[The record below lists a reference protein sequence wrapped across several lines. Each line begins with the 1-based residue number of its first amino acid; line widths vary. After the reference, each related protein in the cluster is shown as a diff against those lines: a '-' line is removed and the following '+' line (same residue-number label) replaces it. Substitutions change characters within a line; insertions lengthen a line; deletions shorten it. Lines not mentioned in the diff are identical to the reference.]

1 MNIVPPSSLEAEQ
14 AILGSILI
22 DRDVL
27 LKVEGILKTEDF
39 YDQGNSFIYEV
50 ILELSKKGIPVDIV
64 TLSNELRDR
73 GLLDKAGGVDY
84 IIQLA
89 SNVPT
94 TSNVDYYANIIKDK
108 SLKRKLIKV
117 GNSILGFDY
126 SGSSDVEEL
135 LDKAEQLI
143 FDLAETNKPLNFYH
157 IRELLPDCF
166 ERIESA
172 YRKKSGI
179 TGIRTG
185 FERLDELTAGFQQ
198 SDLIIIAARPSVGKT
213 SFALNLAT
221 NIVLS
226 ENIPVAI
233 FSLEMSKEQVV
244 ERIICANAEVDLK
257 SLRTGIFLDETW
269 EKISKSIS
277 VFYETPIY
285 IDDTPDISVLEVRSK
300 ARRLL
305 AEKGTF
311 VLILDYL
318 QLMHSE
324 ERIENRVQ
332 EISKITRQLKNL
344 ARELKIPVV
353 VLSQLSRDIEKRQD
367 KKPLLS
373 DLRESG
379 AIEQDADVVMFLHK
393 PKDEEERDITE
404 LYLAKQ
410 RNGPTG
416 KVDLIFEKKYTKFYE
431 RITH

>member
-1 MNIVPPSSLEAEQ
+1 MNIAPPSSLEAEQ
-14 AILGSILI
+14 AILGSLLI

-27 LKVEGILKTEDF
+27 LKIESILKPEDF
-39 YDQGNSFIYEV
+39 YDQGNSLIYEL
-50 ILELSKKGIPVDIV
+50 ILELSRKGIPVDIV
-64 TLSNELRDR
+64 TLSNELKGRA
-73 GLLDKAGGVDY
+73 LLDKIGGVDY

-94 TSNVDYYANIIKDK
+94 TANADYYANIIKDK
-108 SLKRKLIKV
+108 SIQRKLIKV
-117 GNSILGFDY
+117 GSAILGFDY
-126 SGSSDVEEL
+126 TGSEGAEEL
-135 LDKAEQLI
+135 LERAEQLI
-143 FDLAETNKPLNFYH
+143 FDLSESNRPLNFYH

-166 ERIESA
+166 ERIEIA

-179 TGIRTG
+179 TGVRTD
-185 FERLDELTAGFQQ
+185 FEKLDELTAGFQNG
-198 SDLIIIAARPSVGKT
+198 DLIIIAARPSVGKT
-213 SFALNLAT
+213 SFALNIAT
-221 NIVLS
+221 NVALS
-226 ENIPVAI
+226 EQMPVAI

-244 ERIICANAEVDLK
+244 ERMICAHAEIDLK
-257 SLRTGIFLDETW
+257 SLRKGIFLDEAW
-269 EKISKSIS
+269 EKISSSIS
-277 VFYETPIY
+277 VFYSTPIY

-305 AEKGTF
+305 AEKGNF

-324 ERIENRVQ
+324 ERVENRVQ

-344 ARELKIPVV
+344 AKELKIPVV
-353 VLSQLSRDIEKRQD
+353 VLSQLSREIEKRQD

-379 AIEQDADVVMFLHK
+379 AIEQDADVVIFLHR
-393 PKDEEERDITE
+393 PKEEDEKNITE

-416 KVDLIFEKKYTKFYE
+416 KIDLIFEKKYTKFFE
-431 RITH
+431 RTER

>member
-1 MNIVPPSSLEAEQ
+1 MNIAPPSSLEAEQ

-27 LKVEGILKTEDF
+27 LKLESILSPEDF
-39 YDQGNSFIYEV
+39 YDQGNSLIYEV
-50 ILELSKKGIPVDIV
+50 ILELSRKGVPIDIV
-64 TLSNELRDR
+64 TLSNELRGRD
-73 GLLDKAGGVDY
+73 LIEKVGGVDY

-94 TSNVDYYANIIKDK
+94 TANADYYANIIKDK
-108 SLKRKLIKV
+108 SIRRKLVKV
-117 GNSILGFDY
+117 GNAILGFDY
-126 SGSSDVEEL
+126 NSNVNAEEL
-135 LDKAEQLI
+135 LDKAESLI
-143 FDLAETNKPLNFYH
+143 FDLSESNRPLNFYH
-157 IRELLPDCF
+157 VRELLPDCF
-166 ERIESA
+166 ERIETA

-179 TGIRTG
+179 SGVRTN
-185 FERLDELTAGFQQ
+185 FNRLDELTAGFQNG
-198 SDLIIIAARPSVGKT
+198 DLIIIAARPSVGKT

-221 NIVLS
+221 NIAL
-226 ENIPVAI
+226 NDAIPVAI

-244 ERIICANAEVDLK
+244 ERMICANAEIDLK
-257 SLRTGIFLDETW
+257 SLRTGIFLDEAW
-269 EKISKSIS
+269 EKISNSIS
-277 VFYETPIY
+277 VFYNTPIY

-305 AEKGTF
+305 AEKGNF

-324 ERIENRVQ
+324 ERVENRVQ

-344 ARELKIPVV
+344 AKELKIPVV
-353 VLSQLSRDIEKRQD
+353 VLSQLSREIEKRQD

-379 AIEQDADVVMFLHK
+379 AIEQDADVVIFLHK
-393 PKDEEERDITE
+393 PKDEDEEKDIVS

-416 KVDLIFEKKYTKFYE
+416 KIDLIFEKKFTKFFE
-431 RITH
+431 KN

>member
-1 MNIVPPSSLEAEQ
+1 MNVVLPSSLEAEQ

-27 LKVEGILKTEDF
+27 LKIEGLLKTEDF
-39 YDQGNSFIYEV
+39 YDQGNSLIFET
-50 ILELSKKGIPVDIV
+50 ILELSRKGIPVDIV
-64 TLSNELRDR
+64 TLSNSLRDK
-73 GLLDKAGGVDY
+73 GFLDKVGGIDY

-94 TSNVDYYANIIKDK
+94 TSNFDYYTNIIKDK
-108 SLKRKLIKV
+108 SLKRRLLRV

-126 SGSSDVEEL
+126 SGSQDSEDL

-143 FDLAETNKPLNFYH
+143 FDLAEANKPLNFYH

-166 ERIESA
+166 ERIEAA
-172 YRKKSGI
+172 YKKKSGI

-185 FERLDELTAGFQQ
+185 FERLDELTAGLQQ

-221 NIVLS
+221 NIVFT

-269 EKISKSIS
+269 EKISRTVGI
-277 VFYETPIY
+277 FYETPIY
-285 IDDTPDISVLEVRSK
+285 IDDTPDISILEVRSK

-344 ARELKIPVV
+344 ARELKIPVL

-367 KKPLLS
+367 KRPLLS

-379 AIEQDADVVMFLHK
+379 AIEQDADVVIFLHN
-393 PKDEEERDITE
+393 PKDEEEKGLTE
-404 LYLAKQ
+404 LFLAKQ

-416 KVDLIFEKKYTKFYE
+416 KIELFFEKKYTKFCE
-431 RITH
+431 RN